1 MIIMTNRITF
11 IKLLFTALEGKD
23 YILLK
28 SIEKNITKIDSSS
41 DLDIWWKNKKD
52 DFIADFVNNHSLVEK
67 FTSHQQSFMNQF
79 FIFFK
84 DGGFLQIDC
93 IYQLIRKDLIYLS
106 NDYLKTQQRTK
117 HGIKIYTDFCLFEH
131 IVLFN
136 QLNYAGM
143 PEKYIAYFEALPP
156 EILNSILTQ
165 FNKKYQ
171 TVIVDLS
178 WLASFK
184 PSLHKKLRRYLHQLK
199 ENRFLSK
206 QTAKIKYWIDSLK
219 NLKKQRGF
227 LISFSGVDGA
237 GKSTIL
243 AETRQLL
250 SQKFRKKT
258 VVIRHRPSILPIL
271 SSFIYGKKQAENRS
285 ANRLPRT
292 GNNTSKLNSL
302 LRFAYY
308 FTDYLFGRSYIFFK
322 YQLRNYIVLY
332 DRYYFDFII
341 DPKRTNLK
349 LDQSLTK
356 IFYRFVQKPKINFF
370 LHAPAEIILERKKEL
385 PPEAIKT
392 LTKGYQNLFS
402 QLEKEYTQQYHSIE
416 NIEKDKTINFISTQL
431 VKAF

>member
-1 MIIMTNRITF
+1 MIIMTNRKTF
-11 IKLLFTALEGKD
+11 IKLLFTAIEGKD

-28 SIEKNITKIDSSS
+28 SIEKNIFKIDGSS
-41 DLDIWWKNKKD
+41 DLDIWWPNKND
-52 DFIADFVNNHSLVEK
+52 DFLEGFATNHSLVQK
-67 FTSHQQSFMNQF
+67 VTNHQQSFMNQL

-156 EILNSILTQ
+156 VVLNSILIQ

-171 TVIVDLS
+171 TAIVDLS

-184 PSLHKKLRRYLHQLK
+184 PDLHKKLQRYLHQLK

-292 GNNTSKLNSL
+292 GKNTSKLNSL
-302 LRFAYY
+302 LRFSYY

-349 LDQSLTK
+349 LDKSLTK
-356 IFYRFVQKPKINFF
+356 MLYRFIQKPKINFF

-392 LTKGYQNLFS
+392 LTIGYQNLFS
-402 QLEKEYTQQYHSIE
+402 QLKKEYSQEYFSIE

-431 VKAF
+431 VQAF